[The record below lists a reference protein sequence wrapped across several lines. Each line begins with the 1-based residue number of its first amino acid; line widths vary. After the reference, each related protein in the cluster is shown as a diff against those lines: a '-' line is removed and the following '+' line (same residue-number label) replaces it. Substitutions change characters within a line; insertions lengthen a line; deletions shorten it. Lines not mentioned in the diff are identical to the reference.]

1 MTCTN
6 FLMILA
12 VMVTVTS
19 CSQRQ
24 PPYKQSAESSISFIN
39 QCVDLAS
46 LGIGLQCSGIVCK
59 GEEGTTLS
67 LEQLQVV
74 ECVENTDCRTEDTGM
89 ECVKGRCDCPPLQAF
104 NVTSCS
110 CQGTA
115 RCTQEKEGEEE
126 EKCPEHNGR
135 KCEDRYC
142 SCYASTDYATLLVD
156 PSSLFCLLPSDPRIT
171 NYSESVGVGVT
182 ALGVLGGLA
191 LIVFLSVGGMIAYK
205 IIGCDKGDYVCD
217 QDLSEGHSE
226 EWNHPSSADFKTAE
240 EDIVF
245 THLQASN
252 RLIELCKH
260 FPPRQKSN
268 QEASLMPDPLVF
280 STITT
285 LPMLMKRHQLNFS
298 PTILTSYLIKKIHD
312 LKIAL

>member
-156 PSSLFCLLPSDPRIT
+156 PSSLFCLLPGDQIYVVPRG
-171 NYSESVGVGVT
+171 SGAGS
-182 ALGVLGGLA
+182 LGLAVLGA
-191 LIVFLSVGGMIAYK
+191 LLGFVSVVVGAVLVVMVYK
-205 IIGCDKGDYVCD
+205 HCVCQKGDYACKDPVD
-217 QDLSEGHSE
+217 MPE
-226 EWNHPSSADFKTAE
+226 EHIAAWDHPSLDYINRE
-240 EDIVF
+240 DEDIVF
-245 THLQASN
+245 TLCHASDN
-252 RLIELCKH
+252 VRM
-260 FPPRQKSN
+260 SN
-268 QEASLMPDPLVF
+268 A
-280 STITT
+280 STIYVMDEETPNYN
-285 LPMLMKRHQLNFS
+285 LDHDNMAYVEEEDPRH
-298 PTILTSYLIKKIHD
+298 D
-312 LKIAL
+312 